1 MSSDT
6 EMLEIV
12 KRRASDILDSVQYLK
27 FLHISLVHEN
37 KILREEISAL
47 KKYIQEIEYEK
58 Q

>member
-1 MSSDT
+1 
-6 EMLEIV
+6 MLEIV

-27 FLHISLVHEN
+27 FWHISLHHEN